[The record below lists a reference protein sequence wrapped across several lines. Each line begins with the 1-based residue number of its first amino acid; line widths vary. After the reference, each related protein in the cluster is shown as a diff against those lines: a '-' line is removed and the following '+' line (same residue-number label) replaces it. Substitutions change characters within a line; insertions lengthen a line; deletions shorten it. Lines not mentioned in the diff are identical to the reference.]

1 MSDQETAETLAE
13 GTTTTEAPATPVNDG
28 IIDLDA
34 PEEVTEEAEGE
45 EGQSEEA
52 KAAAAK
58 AAEETAETEKKK
70 LSGAQRAKIREQRLL
85 QENSDLQRRLEEA
98 TRKTPAADASDAEKA
113 PREEDFNGDW
123 FAFQSALTAFN
134 ASKAVRD
141 EIRKDRETRE
151 AAERD
156 TKQAEVAQARRDA
169 HLERVE
175 AAREV
180 IADFD
185 QVMSTM
191 KGVNVRNDVLDE
203 IMSSD
208 KSDLISYHLA
218 KNPNELDALNAM
230 NSRELARA
238 MGRLE
243 ATLKLPEAKKQ
254 TSAPPPLSR
263 SKGGAAPS
271 SQDADLQAY
280 FKKTYGDRAR

>member
-1 MSDQETAETLAE
+1 MTDETTLAE
-13 GTTTTEAPATPVNDG
+13 TPDGTTATETTAPIDDG

-34 PEEVTEEAEGE
+34 QEEVKEEAEGD

-70 LSGAQRAKIREQRLL
+70 LSGAQRAKLREQRLL
-85 QENSDLQRRLEEA
+85 QENSELQRKLEEA

-123 FAFQSALTAFN
+123 FSYQTAKSAFEARQAI
-134 ASKAVRD
+134 RD
-141 EIRKDRETRE
+141 ELRKDRETRE
-151 AAERD
+151 AAERS
-156 TKQAEVAQARRDA
+156 TTQAKIAQERREA

-185 QVMSTM
+185 QVMKAM
-191 KGVNVRNDVLDE
+191 DGVQVRQDVIEE
-203 IMSSD
+203 IMSSE

-254 TSAPPPLSR
+254 TSAPAPLSR
-263 SKGGAAPS
+263 PKGGAAPT
-271 SQDADLQAY
+271 SQESELAAY
-280 FKKTYGDRAR
+280 LKKTYG